1 MAATSAAPETS
12 ATIYAAS
19 NGTGDLGGTKNPQA
33 GRGFDSLA
41 SHNEENLGNN
51 KFNFKNKT
59 MKRQKILFMIALL
72 CAIVQGAWAD
82 DGWSSASSYDK
93 YSDADKPTHYDTY
106 GGRSDVHVIKTAANY
121 LYVMDIEDLDKS

>member
-1 MAATSAAPETS
+1 
-12 ATIYAAS
+12 
-19 NGTGDLGGTKNPQA
+19 
-33 GRGFDSLA
+33 
-41 SHNEENLGNN
+41 
-51 KFNFKNKT
+51 
-59 MKRQKILFMIALL
+59 MIALL

-121 LYVMDIEDLDKS
+121 LYVMELYCR

>member
-1 MAATSAAPETS
+1 
-12 ATIYAAS
+12 
-19 NGTGDLGGTKNPQA
+19 
-33 GRGFDSLA
+33 
-41 SHNEENLGNN
+41 
-51 KFNFKNKT
+51 
-59 MKRQKILFMIALL
+59 MIALL

-121 LYVMDIEDLDKS
+121 LYVMDKPADYCNKNIYLDINVDVSSKTWINLDCILGLYRYMES